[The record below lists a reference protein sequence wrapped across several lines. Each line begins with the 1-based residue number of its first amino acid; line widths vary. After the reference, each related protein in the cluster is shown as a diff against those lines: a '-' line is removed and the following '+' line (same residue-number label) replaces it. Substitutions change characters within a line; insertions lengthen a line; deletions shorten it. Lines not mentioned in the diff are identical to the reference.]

1 MRSKFT
7 LLLTALFL
15 LISMPY
21 AEAAKNY
28 CGETVTLGSV
38 QCEVTFE
45 KASGTINSQNYTY
58 RATFIAPSGT
68 KLYKY
73 PHSNPSNY
81 LAIEGNGTN
90 KLIFYFSAKPSDNT
104 NIGWVCV
111 NGTSSPSYLYFY
123 SPNDINWDATCGP
136 VLAITSATLASKT
149 SSEIVLNVTST
160 EATKYKVVCSQFT
173 RELTVSSGTAAS
185 GQITLSGLSASTT
198 YNLTVYA
205 MDGSGNTSSSGISL
219 SVTTDAPPAETTPPT
234 INNLSYALAGDG
246 YSTANITVQATDNI
260 GITRVVIKNGSTELL
275 NQGVTSTTSLN
286 QAFAVSGL
294 PIGATT
300 TLTVT
305 VYDAAGN
312 NSSKTIDVTTNT
324 PNPQMTSASVA
335 STTQNSVTLN
345 VASTGGNGYKVT
357 YGGNTITTP
366 STNGQITITGLNSGT
381 TYNFTVYAMYDTY
394 ECSNPI
400 TVKVKTIEVGCSGEK
415 TVNYAGN
422 NYTINYKI
430 NYIGGNILF
439 TAWCSTEGKPLTSC
453 KLNYCTNTSGS
464 GAVNNLNMP
473 ISNGEATYTLPATGN
488 IASGN
493 LYFTFTFLAN
503 GLSSE
508 TSTSSGGFSSGA
520 FLYPIGG
527 CALDD
532 GKPYLQSATKAGAT
546 TSSITLDVSAVV
558 NIDGVASNTAVTQ
571 YLVSIDGAAAQTL
584 TATNGQITINGLTHS
599 TSYDFKVW
607 ALYADETSENF
618 KTVTASTNKESE
630 CEGTRGHYGF
640 DAAQQAANPRINF
653 YITYDAGQIKME
665 FEDADGTPLDFL
677 QIEWNI
683 PGKSS
688 RTVNTSNEVTLS
700 EGKASY
706 TLPIE
711 DAWIGNPMGI
721 LILYSN
727 TNMNGNLQTSNNN
740 NPETGNGV
748 IYYVVGECGCKDDDG
763 SKPVMGEVSIASVTT
778 NSITL
783 NVSATDEHSEV
794 NMFEVNE
801 KTYYASNGLITIKN
815 LSECTEYTWEIKAK
829 DQSCNLS
836 DNSQTITVST
846 MQNHASAAK
855 GAVATFVYEGNADF
869 KGEKTI
875 DGNLTTR
882 GGTQFA
888 HQNNNNITDLEGAVL
903 TITLPEI
910 RTINE
915 IDIFWERACATDYE
929 LQASIDGTHWS
940 TIDRYTDMPKW
951 TVDTDNPTRKRG
963 KDEMIYRFYEF
974 PAKYLRVKP
983 NLLYVESMWGM
994 SIYEFEA
1001 YGPCSSAEK
1010 QCPVVLG
1017 VRSVSTKA
1025 QSAVISVSAIDRQTH
1040 NHAELTYIVTTEFT
1054 NAAGK
1059 TMTNT
1064 YTFAPGASGRVNKET
1079 TAELTLDGLIP
1090 GANYTITVKAKD
1102 PNGNESC
1109 NSNSINIRTGK
1120 AEGCT
1125 TIFEGNDA
1133 KVEGD
1138 WKPFP
1143 NGMTYRLELQN
1154 NDEGTEFT
1162 ANLSFENTPA
1172 DMEISSIYFAIMKQN
1187 SGTDC
1192 FAGWVELGMTKNANN
1207 YTITLNK
1214 ESTYTRKGQD
1224 GCSEDLN
1231 RDFTFPLF
1239 TNWPEVGIYFKIESQ
1254 YGIIHTQE
1262 FEYNVSERT
1271 CEDYFIIFHNGSE
1284 PAPDMKTQYAGGTI
1298 DKPIYYYRYVTPDQ
1312 WTPLC
1317 LPFAVTAV
1325 QVYDPADKAYYDLTA
1340 KTSSAEGSFW
1350 MREQVRDVSGENF
1363 KESWYDG
1370 TNTLPQPNTAYN
1382 FRVPSDYYE
1391 NKYIIFK
1398 GNENQSIATTFTLG
1412 AASTNDDQYRLYGN
1426 TTMMPQ
1432 TMVQAYKEDDDGKFY
1447 RLHENWTLNPFE
1459 CYVIAKGS
1467 TMARMPIIGRWNVPS
1482 ITTGLENITAD
1493 TMLPQI
1499 SIYTT
1504 LGQPITTLYNCSLI
1518 DAQTFLLNNCGAGC
1532 YILSAQEATTKVLI
1546 P

>member
-1 MRSKFT
+1 MKSKFT

-15 LISMPY
+15 LISTLHV
-21 AEAAKNY
+21 AAKDY
-28 CGETVTLGSV
+28 CGEVVSIGGKSFTL
-38 QCEVTFE
+38 TFE
-45 KASGTINSQNYTY
+45 KVSGTINSTSYQY
-58 RATFIAPSGT
+58 RAIFVAPSGT
-68 KLYKY
+68 KLTKY
-73 PHSNPSNY
+73 TSAYPGHVYYEGDGTNEMKFYFNNKPTACGTSGTGGSLNWICIDNASSSNPTYIDLNSTG
-81 LAIEGNGTN
+81 A
-90 KLIFYFSAKPSDNT
+90 
-104 NIGWVCV
+104 
-111 NGTSSPSYLYFY
+111 
-123 SPNDINWDATCGP
+123 INWDATCGP
-136 VLAITSATLASKT
+136 KDTEKPVISTVSATNIGNTSATINVVATDNTGITKVVIKNGANELVNQTITATQNLNGSYSVTGLTKNTSYTLTVTVSDAAGNTSDEETVTFTTTNTKEPTINSATHASST
-149 SSEIVLNVTST
+149 ATQIILNVT
-160 EATKYKVVCSQFT
+160 ATDANKYKVVERNSLFSDKIL
-173 RELTVSSGTAAS
+173 EVSSGTA
-185 GQITLSGLSASTT
+185 
-198 YNLTVYA
+198 
-205 MDGSGNTSSSGISL
+205 
-219 SVTTDAPPAETTPPT
+219 
-234 INNLSYALAGDG
+234 
-246 YSTANITVQATDNI
+246 
-260 GITRVVIKNGSTELL
+260 
-275 NQGVTSTTSLN
+275 
-286 QAFAVSGL
+286 
-294 PIGATT
+294 
-300 TLTVT
+300 
-305 VYDAAGN
+305 
-312 NSSKTIDVTTNT
+312 
-324 PNPQMTSASVA
+324 
-335 STTQNSVTLN
+335 
-345 VASTGGNGYKVT
+345 
-357 YGGNTITTP
+357 
-366 STNGQITITGLNSGT
+366 TNGQITITGLSGST
-381 TYNFTVYAMYDTY
+381 TYNLRVYAMWDGTM
-394 ECSNPI
+394 S
-400 TVKVKTIEVGCSGEK
+400 T
-415 TVNYAGN
+415 
-422 NYTINYKI
+422 NYKDLTVTTPL
-430 NYIGGNILF
+430 GSQ
-439 TAWCSTEGKPLTSC
+439 CEGTRGP
-453 KLNYCTNTSGS
+453 TSGS
-464 GAVNNLNMP
+464 YPSLDYEIMYDGMDVNFTIKSKDATQVLNSCEIKWALSTNENTTNTLNTTITDGTATAVLQNRNKGD
-473 ISNGEATYTLPATGN
+473 I
-488 IASGN
+488 
-493 LYFTFTFLAN
+493 LYIYFNYKAGTMGSPTSTAN
-503 GLSSE
+503 GTQWNSYKDKLIYYVVGDCQPE
-508 TSTSSGGFSSGA
+508 A
-520 FLYPIGG
+520 
-527 CALDD
+527 DV
-532 GKPYLQSATKAGAT
+532 PYMKSVTKASAT

-571 YLVSIDGAAAQTL
+571 YLVSINGATAQTL
-584 TATNGQITINGLTHS
+584 TATNGQITIDGLTHS
-599 TSYDFKVW
+599 TSYNFKVW
-607 ALYADETSENF
+607 ALYADNTSVNF
-618 KTVTASTNKESE
+618 KTLTASTNKESE
-630 CEGTRGHYGF
+630 CEGTRGHFGF

-653 YITYDAGQIKME
+653 YITYDAEQIKME
-665 FEDADGTPLDFL
+665 FEDADGIPLDFL

-683 PGKSS
+683 PGIAS
-688 RTVNTSNEVTLS
+688 RTVNTSNDVTLS

-727 TNMNGNLQTSNNN
+727 TNMGGNLQTSNNN

-794 NMFEVNE
+794 NMFEVNG
-801 KTYYASNGLITIKN
+801 KTYYASNGLITFKN

-855 GAVATFVYEGNADF
+855 GAVATFVYEGNEGF

-882 GGTQFA
+882 GGTQYA
-888 HQNNNNITDLEGAVL
+888 HEKNNNITDLEGAVL
-903 TITLPEI
+903 TITLPKI
-910 RTINE
+910 QTINE

-929 LQASIDGTHWS
+929 LQASIDGTNWS

-951 TVDTDNPTRKRG
+951 TVDADNPTRKRG

-983 NLLYVESMWGM
+983 NLLYVESKWGM

-1001 YGPCSSAEK
+1001 YGACNSTEK
-1010 QCPVVLG
+1010 HCPVVLG

-1025 QSAVISVSAIDRQTH
+1025 QSAVISVSAIDQQTT

-1059 TMTNT
+1059 TMTNE

-1090 GANYTITVKAKD
+1090 GANYTITVKAQD
-1102 PNGNESC
+1102 PNGNMSC

-1138 WKPFP
+1138 WKAFP
-1143 NGMTYRLELQN
+1143 NGMTYRLELLN

-1172 DMEISSIYFAIMKQN
+1172 DMEIRTIYFAIMKQN

-1239 TNWPEVGIYFKIESQ
+1239 TNWPEVGIYFKIESK

-1340 KTSSAEGSFW
+1340 QTKTEVGSFW
-1350 MREQVRDVSGENF
+1350 MREQVVDVSGENF

-1398 GNENQSIATTFTLG
+1398 GDENQSIATTFTLG
-1412 AASTNDDQYRLYGN
+1412 TPSTNDDQYRLYGN

-1467 TMARMPIIGRWNVPS
+1467 TMARMPIIGRWNTPS

-1532 YILSAQEATTKVLI
+1532 YILSAIEATTKVLI